1 MISALTLSVDGRK
14 RARACLIMNHSFTR
28 GIRAEKPSP
37 KQLLADHLGLLNE
50 RGSGCGGGGFN
61 RTLLIAAEI
70 GAKTEGAA
78 AVAIVRLATCDSH
91 ASRGEVRVITA
102 SNRLIE
108 RTADCSQ
115 CTY

>member
-14 RARACLIMNHSFTR
+14 RARACLIMNHSFTTEADK
-28 GIRAEKPSP
+28 GGKAESKTTSGWPSR
-37 KQLLADHLGLLNE
+37 LNE

-91 ASRGEVRVITA
+91 ASSA
-102 SNRLIE
+102 SNHGKQQINRE
-108 RTADCSQ
+108 DS
-115 CTY
+115 